1 MSDQV
6 AIEIV
11 EEAGIHVLELIST
24 GPQGPPGVQGAVGP
38 VGPAGPSGDAT
49 GLPAG
54 GDPGSILMKTTNANY
69 ASNWAATLDGG
80 TFN

>member
-6 AIEIV
+6 AVEIV
-11 EEAGIHVLELIST
+11 EEAGIHVLELIHP
-24 GPQGPPGVQGAVGP
+24 GPQGPPGAQGTQGP
-38 VGPAGPSGDAT
+38 TGPAGPSGDAT

-54 GDPGSILMKTTNANY
+54 GDPGNILMKSSYANY
-69 ASNWAATLDGG
+69 ESNWAPTLDGG

>member
-11 EEAGIHVLELIST
+11 EEAGVHVLELIHP
-24 GPQGPPGVQGAVGP
+24 GPQGPAGP
-38 VGPAGPSGDAT
+38 IGPSGDAA
-49 GLPAG
+49 GLPTG
-54 GDPGSILMKTTNANY
+54 GDPGNILMKTTNANY

>member
-11 EEAGIHVLELIST
+11 EEAGVHVLELIHP
-24 GPQGPPGVQGAVGP
+24 GPQGPVGP
-38 VGPAGPSGDAT
+38 IGPSGDAA
-49 GLPAG
+49 GLPTG
-54 GDPGSILMKTTNANY
+54 SDPGNILMKSTYANY
-69 ASNWAATLDGG
+69 ESNWAATLDGG